1 MKLIRRTS
9 FSSFATIETEDRC
22 QYVKVIDT
30 KRGHKVMVKNPEYLS
45 KQDNNP
51 WRTLNNY

>member
-30 KRGHKVMVKNPEYLS
+30 KRGHKVLVKNPEYLS
-45 KQDNNP
+45 KQDN
-51 WRTLNNY
+51 

>member
-9 FSSFATIETEDRC
+9 FTTFATIETDIRC

-30 KRGHKVMVKNPEYLS
+30 KRGHKVLVKNPEYLS
-45 KQDNNP
+45 KQDN
-51 WRTLNNY
+51 